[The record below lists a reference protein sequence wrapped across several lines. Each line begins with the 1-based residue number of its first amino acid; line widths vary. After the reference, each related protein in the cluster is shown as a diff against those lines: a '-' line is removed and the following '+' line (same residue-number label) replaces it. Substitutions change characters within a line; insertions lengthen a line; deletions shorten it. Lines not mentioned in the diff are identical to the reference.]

1 MRKILVLVLLI
12 NSFYLS
18 SQNDCSDAL
27 IVCGNSGY
35 QDLNATGVGVQEL
48 SGSNTCGSQENNS
61 LWFQV
66 NIKTGGKLGFVLTPT
81 FSDGTTN
88 TDLSIDFD
96 FFVFGPDVNCGAIG
110 QAIRCSTT
118 NPIAAGATSNLTGM
132 NSTETDTAEGP
143 GTAGN
148 NFVRELDVIAGESY
162 FIVVDRPI
170 GTSNFKID
178 WTGTATF
185 NDPPDATPP
194 VAGTSY
200 DLSLC
205 DADGVDDNSTK
216 FDLTLNETSILGGQ
230 TDISISYH
238 TSNSD
243 ALTNNNPIPN
253 PLDYEN
259 ISATQDIFV
268 RLTNTTTL
276 CYTITTFK
284 INTFAVPQIAT
295 QPGNLIIDDLDN
307 DGVEIVDLTAQNPD
321 ILGAQDI
328 TEFEVI
334 YSTDATFSSVIPA
347 PTNYISNI
355 SLETI
360 YFRIVNRNNFSCYSE
375 GSFTINLIINQ
386 PPELSANNRVAYCP
400 LSQVN
405 IAPNFSITDSDDSG
419 IDAFYVQ
426 ISAGYSIT
434 NDQLVL
440 TGNHPTLNATWSAV
454 EGKINAYTNRYI
466 SNFIYRSGSSG

>member
-1 MRKILVLVLLI
+1 MRKILVLLLLI

-66 NIKTGGKLGFVLTPT
+66 NINTGGKLGFVLTPT

-88 TDLSIDFD
+88 TDLAIDFD
-96 FFVFGPDVNCGAIG
+96 FFIFGPDVNCGAIG

-118 NPIAAGATSNLTGM
+118 NPQAAGTTSNLTGM

-143 GTAGN
+143 GNTGN

-162 FIVVDRPI
+162 FVVIDRPI

-185 NDPPDATPP
+185 NDPPDANPP

-200 DLSLC
+200 DILLC
-205 DADGVDDNSTK
+205 DSDGVDDNSTK
-216 FDLTLNETSILGGQ
+216 FDLTLNETSILDGQ
-230 TDISISYH
+230 TGISVSYH
-238 TSNSD
+238 TSNND
-243 ALTNNNPIPN
+243 AITNNNPIPN

-259 ISATQDIFV
+259 ISAIQDIFV
-268 RLTNTTTL
+268 RLTNRTTL
-276 CYTITTFK
+276 CFSVTDFK
-284 INTFAVPQIAT
+284 INAFTVPQIAS
-295 QPGNLIIDDLDN
+295 QPGNLTIDDIDN
-307 DGVEIVDLTAQNPD
+307 DGDEIVDLTVQNPD

-328 TEFEVI
+328 AEFEVI
-334 YSTDATFSSVIPA
+334 YSTDVTFDTIIPD
-347 PTNYISNI
+347 PINYVSNI

-360 YFRIVNRNNFSCYSE
+360 YFRVVNKNNTSCYSE
-375 GSFTINLIINQ
+375 GSFTITLIINQ
-386 PPELSANNRVAYCP
+386 PPELTANNRVAYCP
-400 LSQVN
+400 LSQVT

-419 IDAFYVQ
+419 IDAFYIQ
-426 ISAGYSIT
+426 ISAGYSIS
-434 NDQLVL
+434 NDQLIL
-440 TGNHPTLNATWSAV
+440 TGTHPTVNERLGQ
-454 EGKINAYTNRYI
+454 ELG
-466 SNFIYRSGSSG
+466 